1 MNKFIKALFLS
12 VLGIV
17 FLTASL
23 GAQAPT
29 SKLQGTVTDGD
40 GNALPGVSVEATSPK
55 LIGKATAVTDA
66 NGAYRLLSLPPGVY
80 EVTFTLQGF
89 KPVSRKEIVL
99 RIEET
104 LRLDIKMEIGTLEEQ
119 ITVVGQ
125 SPLIDVKSTVK
136 GMTMT
141 KETFQILPKGRNFD
155 TLVTAVAGVNNESM
169 LGGISVDGASGAE
182 NMFYIDGMDITNMR
196 YGTRGQSAAFEF
208 VDEIQIKASGFEA
221 EFGGALGG
229 VVNVITRQGGNEYHG
244 EVLGYYSGSSLN
256 GKERDSLRLNPFDES
271 KAEYVNYQ
279 DLYGKDKTDRIEAG
293 FSLGG
298 YIFKDRLWFFGSFLP
313 VFSPVKRHVEYLTTP
328 VVAGDYKQ
336 TNEAWNFQAKLTAQ
350 PVSFMR
356 VGASFVNNFSKYKG
370 DLPPRDGTGSPANPW
385 ANYGWSYPNWTAT
398 GTMDLTFGGN
408 FMVNVRG
415 GSFSIDTTD
424 PLQAPDSPRWM
435 IRGSGTAF
443 YPEIPAQYQRPIGYA
458 NRGRVYLTKVQ
469 QRTRSYLGSDFTYFL
484 NLGGEHA
491 WKGGVRWE
499 RKRENVD
506 SSVNFPEVTLNWNL
520 PCIQLGRNYG
530 QGKYGHYVVR
540 GNDATGPFGSFYNVY
555 MNSYSIYLQDSWTIA
570 NRFTLNLGV
579 RSEYEYIPSYSA
591 DPSVKDIRPITFDF
605 KEKIAPRAG
614 FIWDVKGDASLKV
627 FGNYG
632 LYIDTFKLYM
642 ASDAY
647 GGFKSK
653 AAYYTLD
660 SYEWDQI
667 GINNNYPGNL
677 LAVIGSREWNEFDST
692 DPNLKPMSQEEFTLG
707 AEKMIMENV
716 SATVRGVY
724 KHLRYAIEDVG
735 VIVPD
740 LGEVYYTTNPGYGYS
755 RLTTNG
761 GKFDPAYPETPRAK
775 RDYYAINFTLDKRL
789 SKNWLAGFSYTW
801 SSLVGNYSGLASSDE
816 EARLAPYVERNF
828 DIWNI
833 SRDYTL
839 NELKGAL
846 PTDRTHFFKLYGAYT
861 FPFHLTVGAVF
872 NAYSG
877 IPVSEVWNYLG
888 ADCYPYNRGFLKDD
902 SGNLVKKRTPFLFF
916 GNLYAEYNLKMG
928 RNTLQFNVNVDNMFD
943 TKTATRIY
951 SSRYLYGLD
960 VTEEQALAHNWTPE
974 EAGAVRNDQWLK
986 KYGFYA
992 PISARFGVKFIF

>member
-1 MNKFIKALFLS
+1 
-12 VLGIV
+12 LGIV

-29 SKLQGTVTDGD
+29 GKFQGTVSDED

-66 NGAYRLLSLPPGVY
+66 NGAYRLLSLIPGIY
-80 EVTFTLQGF
+80 EVNFTLQGF
-89 KPVSRKEIVL
+89 KPVARKDIVL

-104 LRLDIKMEIGTLEEQ
+104 LKLDIKMQIGTLEEQ

-136 GMTMT
+136 GMTIT

-196 YGTRGQSAAFEF
+196 YGIRGQSAAFEF
-208 VDEIQIKASGFEA
+208 VDEIQIKASGYEA

-229 VVNVITRQGGNEYHG
+229 VINVITRQGGNEYHG

-256 GKERDSLRLNPFDES
+256 GKERDSLRLNPFNDTI
-271 KAEYVNYQ
+271 AEHVNYQ
-279 DLYGKDKTDRIEAG
+279 DLYGKDKTDQIEAG

-298 YIFKDRLWFFGSFLP
+298 YILKDRLWFFGSFLP
-313 VFSPVKRHVEYLTTP
+313 VFSPIKRHVEYLTTP

-336 TNEAWNFQAKLTAQ
+336 TNEAWNFQAKLTSQ
-350 PVSFMR
+350 PFSFMR

-370 DLPPRDGTGSPANPW
+370 DLPPRDGTGSPDNPW

-415 GSFSIDTTD
+415 GAFMTDTTK

-435 IRGSGTAF
+435 IRGDGTAF
-443 YPEIPAQYQRPIGYA
+443 YPDIPAQYQRPIGYA

-499 RKRENVD
+499 RKQENVD
-506 SSVNFPEVTLNWNL
+506 SSVNFPEVTLNWNR

-540 GNDATGPFGSFYNVY
+540 GNDATGPFGSFYNVH

-605 KEKIAPRAG
+605 KDKIAPRVG

-660 SYEWDQI
+660 SYEWDKI

-761 GKFDPAYPETPRAK
+761 GKFDPAYPETPKAK

-833 SRDYTL
+833 SRDYNL
-839 NELKGAL
+839 NELKGSL

-888 ADCYPYNRGFLKDD
+888 ADCYPYNRSYYKDD
-902 SGNLVKKRTPFLFF
+902 SGNLVQKRTPFLFF
-916 GNLYAEYNLKMG
+916 GNLYAEYNLKVG
-928 RNTLQFNVNVDNMFD
+928 RNTLQFNVNVDNMLD

-951 SSRYLYGLD
+951 TSRYLYGLD
-960 VTEEQALAHNWTPE
+960 VTEAQALAKNWTPE
-974 EAGAVRNDQWLK
+974 TSGAVNNAQWLK
-986 KYGFYA
+986 QYGFYA
-992 PISARFGVKFIF
+992 PISARFGVRFIF

>member
-1 MNKFIKALFLS
+1 MSKLIKALFLS

-23 GAQAPT
+23 GAQVPT
-29 SKLQGTVTDGD
+29 GKFQGTVTDED
-40 GNALPGVSVEATSPK
+40 GNALPGVTIEATSPK
-55 LIGKATAVTDA
+55 LIGKATGVTDA

-104 LRLDIKMEIGTLEEQ
+104 LKLDIKMEIGTLEEQ

-155 TLVTAVAGVNNESM
+155 TLVTAVAGVNSESM
-169 LGGISVDGASGAE
+169 LGGLSVDGASGSE
-182 NMFYIDGMDITNMR
+182 NMFYIDGMDITNMVN
-196 YGTRGQSAAFEF
+196 GTRAQSAAFEF
-208 VDEIQIKASGFEA
+208 IDEIQIKASGFEA
-221 EFGGALGG
+221 EFGGAMGG
-229 VVNVITRQGGNEYHG
+229 VVSVITRQGGNEYHG

-256 GKERDSLRLNPFDES
+256 GKERDSLRLNPFDVN

-298 YIFKDRLWFFGSFLP
+298 YILKDRLWFFGSFLP
-313 VFSPVKRHVEYLTTP
+313 VFEPVKRHVEFLTTP

-370 DLPPRDGTGSPANPW
+370 DLPPRDGTGGTDNPW

-415 GSFSIDTTD
+415 GAFSTDTTK
-424 PLQAPDSPRWM
+424 PLQAPESPRYRV
-435 IRGSGTAF
+435 RGSGTVF
-443 YPEIPAQYQRPIGYA
+443 YPEIPAQYQKPNGYDS
-458 NRGRVYLTKVQ
+458 RGRVYVTKVQ

-499 RKRENVD
+499 RKRDNVD
-506 SSVNFPEVTLNWNL
+506 SAVNFPEVTLNWNR
-520 PCIQLGRNYG
+520 PCIQLGKNYG
-530 QGKYGHYVVR
+530 QGKYGFYEIR
-540 GNDATGPFGSFYNVY
+540 GNDATGPFGSFYDVY
-555 MNSYSIYLQDSWTIA
+555 MDSYSIFLQDSWTIA
-570 NRFTLNLGV
+570 NRFTLNFGV

-591 DPSVKDIRPITFDF
+591 DPAVKDLRPITFDF
-605 KEKIAPRAG
+605 KDKIAPRLG
-614 FIWDVKGDASLKV
+614 FIWDVMGDASLKV

-632 LYIDTFKLYM
+632 LYVDTFKLYM
-642 ASDAY
+642 ASDSY
-647 GGFKSK
+647 GGFKWKS
-653 AAYYTLD
+653 AYYTLD
-660 SYEWDQI
+660 SYEWDKI
-667 GINNNYPGNL
+667 GVNNYYPGTL
-677 LAVIGSREWNEFDST
+677 LDVLDWRHPSFEGT
-692 DPNLKPMSQEEFTLG
+692 DPDLKPVSQEEFTLG
-707 AEKMIMENV
+707 AEKMIIENV

-724 KHLRYAIEDVG
+724 KHLRYTIEDVG
-735 VIVPD
+735 VIVPGV
-740 LGEVYYTTNPGYGYS
+740 GEVYYTTNPGYGYS
-755 RLTTNG
+755 KLTTNG

-789 SKNWLAGFSYTW
+789 AKNWLAGFSYTW
-801 SSLVGNYSGLASSDE
+801 SSLVGNYSGLSSSDE
-816 EARLAPYVERNF
+816 NGRLAPYIERNF
-828 DIWNI
+828 DVWNMA
-833 SRDYTL
+833 RDKDLKEL
-839 NELKGAL
+839 NGAL

-861 FPFHLTVGAVF
+861 FPFHLTVGAVL

-877 IPVSEVWNYLG
+877 IPVSEVWSWLG
-888 ADCYPYNRGFLKDD
+888 ADNYPYNRGYLKDD
-902 SGNLVKKRTPFLFF
+902 SGNLVQKRTPFLWF
-916 GNLYAEYNLKMG
+916 GNLYAEYNLRMG
-928 RNTLQFNVNVDNMFD
+928 RNTLQLSVNVDNMFD
-943 TKTATRIY
+943 TKTATRLY
-951 SSRYLYGLD
+951 YWRYLYGLD
-960 VTEEQALAHNWTPE
+960 VTEEQALANTWTPE
-974 EAGAVRNDQWLK
+974 TSGGVRNDQWLK

-992 PISARFGVKFIF
+992 AISARFGIKFIF